1 MIGDSPRIRLSILGI
16 VAFSLFAALFARLW
30 YLQVI
35 GTEEYQLQAEVQNR
49 REIAIEAP
57 RGRILDA
64 RGRVL
69 VDNRISIVVTLDPQT
84 LAALD
89 DPDAALDHLAEVLTE
104 HGHRTKVADLQDRL
118 ADPQYNPV
126 EARPVAMDVT
136 EELEVY
142 LLERHDE
149 FPAVDV
155 RREAVRVYPY
165 GNLAAHVLGYVG
177 RINEDEHAAR
187 MGTDDE
193 PIDAEKPYE
202 RDDSIGK
209 TGVELQYENELR
221 GTPGV
226 QTLQVDARGE
236 PIRTL
241 DYEPPVPGNDIQ
253 LTIDID
259 VQKLTEEA
267 LVRGLE
273 RARTITPDGDSLAPT
288 APAGAAVVTD
298 PRTGAVVALASYPT
312 YDPAEFVGGIS
323 TERYAELLGDE
334 AAEDPFTN
342 RAISGQYA
350 PGSTFKLITAY
361 AGLTNDLINANTSF
375 NDEGRYTAN
384 GCDVQAEECTKQNAQ
399 GAALGVVNLATSLSK
414 SSDVFYYWLGDRF
427 WYESGRNRTGIQDAA
442 EGFGLHEPT
451 GLPLPYEQAGWIPT
465 PERNRARW
473 EENQEA
479 FPFGDQWFS
488 GNNMNLAI
496 GQGEVLVTPF
506 QLANAYATFANRGTV
521 HAPNIAARVL
531 KPGGNPAS
539 PADVIR
545 EFEPRVVRQL
555 DMPPQ
560 IWDPMHAGFIGA
572 TTTGTATAA
581 FTGWDHNAWWV
592 AGKTGTAQVTG
603 KADYA
608 LFAGYTGPVGGES
621 RYAVS
626 VVLEEAGFGGEVAA
640 PVARWILEPLA
651 GLVPLPPA
659 LTIEQQEAGP
669 VVDPECIDVE
679 GGNSTTTTTSTTV
692 AGETAEEDECA
703 EEDDEFVFVEPPES
717 GVRD

>member
-16 VAFSLFAALFARLW
+16 VALSLFAALFARLW

-64 RGRVL
+64 KGRVL
-69 VDNRISIVVTLDPQT
+69 VDNRISIIVTVDPQA

-89 DPDAALDHLAEVLTE
+89 DPDAALDHLAEVLTA
-104 HGHRTKVADLQDRL
+104 HGHRIKVAELEDRL

-126 EARPVAMDVT
+126 EPRPVATDVS

-165 GNLAAHVLGYVG
+165 GILAAHIVGYVG
-177 RINEDEHAAR
+177 RINEDEYAAR
-187 MGTDDE
+187 MGTDED
-193 PIDAEKPYE
+193 PIETDKPYE

-209 TGVELQYENELR
+209 TGVEFQYEHELR
-221 GTPGV
+221 GVPGV

-241 DYEPPVPGNDIQ
+241 DYQPPAPGNDIQ

-259 VQKLTEEA
+259 VQALTEEA
-267 LVRGLE
+267 LERGLT
-273 RARTITPDGDSLAPT
+273 RAQTITPEGDSLAPT
-288 APAGAAVVTD
+288 APAGSAVVTD
-298 PRTGAVVALASYPT
+298 PRTGAIVAMASYPT

-323 TERYAELLGDE
+323 ADRYNELLGDE
-334 AAEDPFTN
+334 ATDDPFTN

-361 AGLTNDLINANTSF
+361 AGMTNGLINANSSF
-375 NDEGRYTAN
+375 NDTGRYTAN
-384 GCDVQAEECTKQNAQ
+384 GCDVEQEACTKQNAQ
-399 GAALGVVNLATSLSK
+399 GAALGVVNLQSSLSR

-427 WYESGRNRTGIQDAA
+427 WYESGLNRTGIQDAA
-442 EGFGLHEPT
+442 EAFGLHEPT
-451 GLPLPYEQAGWIPT
+451 GIPLPYEQSGWIPT
-465 PERNRARW
+465 AERNRERY
-473 EENQEA
+473 EETPEA
-479 FPFGDQWFS
+479 FPFGNEWFS

-496 GQGEVLVTPF
+496 GQGEVLVTPL
-506 QLANAYATFANRGTV
+506 QLANAYATFANHGTL

-531 KPGGNPAS
+531 ESGGDPNS

-555 DMPPQ
+555 DMPPE
-560 IWDPMHAGFIGA
+560 IWEPMNAGFGGA
-572 TTTGTATAA
+572 TTTGTAASA
-581 FTGWDHNAWWV
+581 FSGWDQNNWWV
-592 AGKTGTAQVTG
+592 AGKTGTAQVLD
-603 KADYA
+603 KADFA
-608 LFAGYTGPVGGES
+608 LFAGYTGPVGGDAQ
-621 RYAVS
+621 YAIAVI
-626 VVLEEAGFGGEVAA
+626 LEQAGFGGQVAA
-640 PVARWILEPLA
+640 PVARWVLEPLS
-651 GLVPLPPA
+651 GQLPLPA
-659 LTIEQQEAGP
+659 ARTLAEQAAGP
-669 VVDPECIDVE
+669 VVDPDCIDVE
-679 GGNSTTTTTSTTV
+679 GGSTTTTSSTIP
-692 AGETAEEDECA
+692 GEAPEDECA
-703 EEDDEFVFVEPPES
+703 ADGEGFVFTEPPES